1 MKTFLFIDGTNLYA
15 GQYELF
21 GPKRYLD
28 FPRFIRSVQKSLKVT
43 FDKIYF
49 YASYSPKTQKFIR
62 KPISFLK
69 NESFFYK
76 SVRSEPKTSF
86 FLGHRSPTSGKEKE
100 VDVKLVVDIV
110 NKAHLNEFSTCYL
123 LSGDADF
130 IPALKIARSLKKNVF
145 VVCLHNKIMWKAVY
159 NFRTSIISFS
169 SGKKFRF
176 HNVRQQVKI
185 IRLSQTNQLIKTV
198 K

>member
-28 FPRFIRSVQKSLKVT
+28 FPKFIQSIQKQLKIN
-43 FDKIYF
+43 FDKIHF

-110 NKAHLNEFSTCYL
+110 HKAHLNEFSACYL

-130 IPALKIARSLKKNVF
+130 IPALKTVQSLKKNVF
-145 VVCLHNKIMWKAVY
+145 VSCLQNKIMWKAVY
-159 NFRTSIISFS
+159 NFKTSIISFS
-169 SGKKFRF
+169 SREKFRF

-185 IRLSQTNQLIKTV
+185 IRLSQTNQLIRAV